1 MQSLKIIRSSVD
13 NLEQHLQEIDL
24 ALKSP
29 PFSSGLTG
37 NKGSDQSTP
46 LEHDV
51 LANSQD
57 PVINAPV
64 NLHTKKQPTGGWKS

>member
-29 PFSSGLTG
+29 LSSRLAR
-37 NKGSDQSTP
+37 NKGFDQSTP

-51 LANSQD
+51 LGNSQD
-57 PVINAPV
+57 PVINALV